1 MVLTQMP
8 TQIPKPTY
16 EIQRSTAAMD
26 AIPKTSIK
34 APNTICAMAKPRKE
48 DARYAMLNLGGNWSP
63 RQMASRVRDVI
74 SVTELCLARKIKN
87 TVKPRNFELV

>member
-1 MVLTQMP
+1 MP

-16 EIQRSTAAMD
+16 EIQRSTAAID

-48 DARYAMLNLGGNWSP
+48 DARYTMLNLEENWSP
-63 RQMASRVRDVI
+63 R
-74 SVTELCLARKIKN
+74 KIEQIGN
-87 TVKPRNFELV
+87 SLRLNS